1 MDREAWHAAVHRV
14 TKSIHKILEKEKEIS
29 ASFDVTPKT
38 AEVTAIMPKCLV
50 NTLLTRD
57 ILIHL
62 LLSERY

>member
-1 MDREAWHAAVHRV
+1 MHEIE
-14 TKSIHKILEKEKEIS
+14 KKEKEIS

-38 AEVTAIMPKCLV
+38 AEVTATMPKCLV

-62 LLSERY
+62 LLSERYSLEADVFVF